1 MQRLMHLGGE
11 LSLGVLANNPLG
23 AGYQT
28 QVNTCYLRDTLPYQ
42 RDELERA
49 FVFHVKRW

>member
-1 MQRLMHLGGE
+1 MQRLTPWVA
-11 LSLGVLANNPLG
+11 SLAWACWLIIRWG

-28 QVNTCYLRDTLPYQ
+28 QVNTCYFRDTLPYQ